1 MHQFSLGNRS
11 MRHPIETV
19 PKDGTTVI
27 LEDDTS
33 GTYELA
39 RWSAQECA
47 WVAQDGRPYKGTPT
61 YWHAIQRAEHPDSEC
76 KSTEAISPNLRSL
89 EDIEQRLK
97 ALRKRYAELDKLVP
111 LRNGVVDGAEPQR
124 APALADVFAPPPAT
138 SSEPVSISG
147 KQMPRDK
154 AQPSPA
160 RRRFAACCGA
170 AMIAAALTG
179 MYFRGDVVAYA
190 AKHADRSGEL
200 RAGSVP
206 RGSPEQPRIISLA
219 RNSSGAGSAP
229 ASAGKVTVGRA
240 PTQSPEDHRRADAM
254 DKELLDARQALA
266 EAQQRETQLNET
278 AETARTEL
286 QQSLD
291 KIASLENE
299 LATARQ
305 HTDPASLSPPPTRRI
320 PQRRVK
326 QPDIQGFFGIFTAGP
341 NRAPVQRSARIPD
354 DR

>member
-1 MHQFSLGNRS
+1 

-47 WVAQDGRPYKGTPT
+47 WVAQDGKPYKGTPT

-76 KSTEAISPNLRSL
+76 KSTEATSPNLRSL

-206 RGSPEQPRIISLA
+206 QGSPEQPRIISLA
-219 RNSSGAGSAP
+219 RNPSDAGR
-229 ASAGKVTVGRA
+229 ASAGQVTVGRA
-240 PTQSPEDHRRADAM
+240 PAPQSPENHRRADPVEE
-254 DKELLDARQALA
+254 ELLNARQALA
-266 EAQQRETQLNET
+266 EAQERETQLKQT
-278 AETARTEL
+278 AETARTDFSNPSTRSPAWKMIWRQL
-286 QQSLD
+286 GSTPTPGRSLRHR
-291 KIASLENE
+291 
-299 LATARQ
+299 LAPL
-305 HTDPASLSPPPTRRI
+305 HN
-320 PQRRVK
+320 
-326 QPDIQGFFGIFTAGP
+326 GE
-341 NRAPVQRSARIPD
+341 
-354 DR
+354 